1 MKKIMTFI
9 LLLSLITIT
18 TSANASI
25 RAYLA
30 HDDYECVSDHMIF
43 ETPQGYIL
51 AEWYSGTLHSPYYFY
66 ADFHS
71 YGFKYVYENE
81 EDADNDENSSGYI
94 YIEDYMVGDNSAIRW
109 CNED

>member
-1 MKKIMTFI
+1 MIKIMRFV
-9 LLLSLITIT
+9 LFFSLVIIT

-30 HDDYECVSDHMIF
+30 YDDYECKSDHMIF

-71 YGFKYVYENE
+71 YGFKDVYGNE
-81 EDADNDENSSGYI
+81 EDAENDENTSGRI
-94 YIEDYMVGDNSAIRW
+94 YIEDYMVSSNAAANW
-109 CNED
+109 CY